1 MYLRTVTT
9 EMMALFRN
17 KDQERTLMP
26 PLATMLCCVLED
38 SATFRFGF
46 RIQNREPLHASQK
59 TETACNPDL
68 HRNRTPRGSET
79 CWLYSGHLTV
89 WRIARTERTRIPEL
103 PKARVEHAA
112 GPSAAIPE

>member
-1 MYLRTVTT
+1 MYREAQQKCRCFFEITIKSERSCLRWRRCCAAYSRTVPHSD
-9 EMMALFRN
+9 LG
-17 KDQERTLMP
+17 
-26 PLATMLCCVLED
+26 C
-38 SATFRFGF
+38 

-68 HRNRTPRGSET
+68 HRNRTPRGSKT

>member
-1 MYLRTVTT
+1 MTVLLR
-9 EMMALFRN
+9 N
-17 KDQERTLMP
+17 NDQKRTLMP
-26 PLATMLCCVLED
+26 PLATMLCCVLQD
-38 SATFRFGF
+38 SATFRFGLP
-46 RIQNREPLHASQK
+46 IQNREPLLASQK
-59 TETACNPDL
+59 TETSCNPDL

-89 WRIARTERTRIPEL
+89 WRICSYRAYRLPEL